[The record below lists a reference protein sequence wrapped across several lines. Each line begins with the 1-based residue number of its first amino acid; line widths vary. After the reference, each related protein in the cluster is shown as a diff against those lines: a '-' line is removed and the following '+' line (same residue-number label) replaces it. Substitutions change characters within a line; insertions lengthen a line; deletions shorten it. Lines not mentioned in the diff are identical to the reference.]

1 MLPISDS
8 KFQGTEIKYTENKSK
23 MQMLFNNKSQVSI
36 LSPLKD
42 SANFQIKL
50 LTSNNP
56 RSSRNQ
62 KEEEY
67 SFYISRIGS

>member
-1 MLPISDS
+1 
-8 KFQGTEIKYTENKSK
+8 
-23 MQMLFNNKSQVSI
+23 MLFNNKSQVSI

-42 SANFQIKL
+42 SANFQIEL

-56 RSSRNQ
+56 CSSQNQ

-67 SFYISRIGS
+67 STYISRIGS